1 MESEIGDD
9 EQLLQCLEEKIASGH
24 SMVERLKLMD
34 KIDGID
40 KLIRR
45 IQQEL
50 KFLEKARDVNSI
62 SIQILKGNTS
72 RANLLITI

>member
-50 KFLEKARDVNSI
+50 KFLEKARDINSI
-62 SIQILKGNTS
+62 SIQILKENTS
-72 RANLLITI
+72 RTNLLITI